1 MIMRAVGAAALLFCV
16 GCLSSSTPVP
26 KTWIVAPTSDLPPA
40 VPQPGAFSTTRQGS
54 VTVNAPFDST
64 SFIVRRADGSVAR
77 DPYNVFAAPPSALL
91 RGAVRA
97 RLEADGR
104 FGRVVPQSSSAS
116 ADVQVEA
123 LVTDLSIDCSEQ
135 SVRTARAAVS
145 LDVLRSGRGGRDV
158 ILSGDGIGSADAS
171 QGDYSAAFT
180 QAFDAALAAALRNLK
195 EQPPAKPLEKIQKN
209 KGDNK

>member
-1 MIMRAVGAAALLFCV
+1 MTVRAAGLAALLFCA
-16 GCLSSSTPVP
+16 GCLSSSTPTP
-26 KTWIVAPTSDLPPA
+26 KAWMVSPTSDPPPA
-40 VPQPGAFSTTRQGS
+40 APQPGAFSTTRQGA
-54 VTVNAPFDST
+54 VTVSAPFDST

-123 LVTDLSIDCSEQ
+123 LVGDLSIDCSEQ
-135 SVRTARAAVS
+135 SRRTARAAVS

-171 QGDYSAAFT
+171 NGDYSAAFS
-180 QAFDAALAAALRNLK
+180 QAFDAALVAALRNLK
-195 EQPPAKPLEKIQKN
+195 EHPPAKPIESIQN
-209 KGDNK
+209 KKGENK